1 MYFLKDGEVHHATII
16 SKVSDKMIFYSGNTV
31 RRYNYALEKSFQ
43 DGAEGVYIV
52 RLNDCFRGGGC
63 ND

>member
-1 MYFLKDGEVHHATII
+1 
-16 SKVSDKMIFYSGNTV
+16 MIYYSGNTV
-31 RRYNYALEKSFQ
+31 RRYDYKLSDSLK

-52 RLNDCFRGGGC
+52 RMNDCFRGGDC